1 MFHCVNCDFAAGL
14 DALHNDLHCVFG
26 DGNAAA
32 CVGLSVTKAVEEERI
47 AVFHFTLGVVAE
59 VQNILI
65 LVLEI
70 RYMLAFL
77 DIEIRNVLGGY
88 KLVEVIFESPD
99 Q

>member
-1 MFHCVNCDFAAGL
+1 M
-14 DALHNDLHCVFG
+14 
-26 DGNAAA
+26 
-32 CVGLSVTKAVEEERI
+32 EEERI

-65 LVLEI
+65 LVLGI

-88 KLVEVIFESPD
+88 KPVEVIFESPD

>member
-1 MFHCVNCDFAAGL
+1 M
-14 DALHNDLHCVFG
+14 HNDLHCVFG
-26 DGNAAA
+26 NGNAAA

-77 DIEIRNVLGGY
+77 GIEIRNVLGGY

>member
-1 MFHCVNCDFAAGL
+1 MQPGL
-14 DALHNDLHCVFG
+14 MLCIMIFIVF
-26 DGNAAA
+26 
-32 CVGLSVTKAVEEERI
+32 ERI

>member
-1 MFHCVNCDFAAGL
+1 MQPGL
-14 DALHNDLHCVFG
+14 MLCIMIFIVF
-26 DGNAAA
+26 
-32 CVGLSVTKAVEEERI
+32 I

>member
-1 MFHCVNCDFAAGL
+1 M
-14 DALHNDLHCVFG
+14 
-26 DGNAAA
+26 
-32 CVGLSVTKAVEEERI
+32 EEERI

-77 DIEIRNVLGGY
+77 GIEIRNVFGGY

>member
-1 MFHCVNCDFAAGL
+1 MSIVILQPGL
-14 DALHNDLHCVFG
+14 MLCIMIFIVF
-26 DGNAAA
+26 
-32 CVGLSVTKAVEEERI
+32 VEEERI

>member
-1 MFHCVNCDFAAGL
+1 M
-14 DALHNDLHCVFG
+14 HNDLHCVFG